1 MLVIRLATVNQ
12 YPRGTLTPRILSSA
26 RHRVKTDRK
35 PNGNRKANGLDVYIE
50 RSAGSYGYRVNGPWG
65 NNAARPRGIGITA
78 TDGPW
83 CPHPCGLPDPNLSLR
98 TTLELTDSPIREPF
112 AGESFLVVVR
122 QCNSGRSYRRVAR
135 RKSSEARSLRVLRRT
150 VTVDYL
156 VDPASS
162 ICSSQRLSHACL
174 STSRSKVKPRTAH

>member
-1 MLVIRLATVNQ
+1 MLEIRLVTVNQ

-135 RKSSEARSLRVLRRT
+135 QSSDCVLASGDRRS
-150 VTVDYL
+150 VDYL